1 MLYIKI
7 KEFLYNN
14 KYTLCLLFSLFLY
27 TTDAYA
33 EGATFSALTGAGKA
47 IGAGLL
53 QIIYPA
59 SMIGLA
65 CVCIAGMFGNFN
77 WKWLAAILIALF
89 VATYVNQTADII
101 DAQPDIAGAD

>member
-1 MLYIKI
+1 MLYIKV

-33 EGATFSALTGAGKA
+33 AFEALTGAGKA

-89 VATYVNQTADII
+89 VATYVNQTAGII